1 MESKKE
7 KTKFLNPFDAG
18 VSYKDFLASIP
29 KGTTLEDYCKAELT
43 NEQINYLKNELENY
57 KKN

>member
-1 MESKKE
+1 VESKKE
-7 KTKFLNPFDAG
+7 KTKFLNPFGVG

-29 KGTTLEDYCKAELT
+29 KGVTLEDYCKSELT
-43 NEQINYLKNELENY
+43 KEQINYLKTELENY